1 MANDEVGQDGG
12 AAPRAIVR
20 AKARPSIVWLIPLV
34 AALVGL
40 YLAYW
45 AWSEQGPQITIV
57 FESAEGIVAGQTKLK
72 YKEVD
77 VGVVETVELNEDLSR
92 VKVTAS
98 MAKELSGFLTAVS
111 YTHLTLPTI
120 YSV

>member
-20 AKARPSIVWLIPLV
+20 AKARPSIVWLIPLI

-72 YKEVD
+72 YKEGCRRRRD
-77 VGVVETVELNEDLSR
+77 G
-92 VKVTAS
+92 
-98 MAKELSGFLTAVS
+98 
-111 YTHLTLPTI
+111 
-120 YSV
+120 